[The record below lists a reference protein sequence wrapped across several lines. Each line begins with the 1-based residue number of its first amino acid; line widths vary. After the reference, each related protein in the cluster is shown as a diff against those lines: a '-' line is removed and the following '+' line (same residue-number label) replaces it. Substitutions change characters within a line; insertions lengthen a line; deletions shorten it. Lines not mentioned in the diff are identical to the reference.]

1 MPPAAGPAGTGPAG
15 TGLATTGLAA
25 TGLVVEELAARRGG
39 RVIFDDLSFAVAA
52 GDALLVTGPNGVGKS
67 TLLRICAGLLP
78 PAGGR
83 VVRPDRIALMA
94 EASALDADRT
104 LAQALMFWARIDG
117 ADDPDGRVED
127 ALADVDLAALAR
139 VPVRM
144 LSTGQRR
151 RATMARVVASGA
163 ELWLLDEPANG
174 LDAAAVARLEVL
186 VERHVER
193 GGSAVVATHLP
204 LHLPATQ
211 RLLLE
216 GGA

>member
-1 MPPAAGPAGTGPAG
+1 MT
-15 TGLATTGLAA
+15 
-25 TGLVVEELAARRGG
+25 LVVDGLAARRGG
-39 RVIFDDLSFAVAA
+39 RAIFADLSFAVDA
-52 GDALLVTGPNGVGKS
+52 GDALIVTGPNGVGKS

-78 PAGGR
+78 PFEGH
-83 VVRPDRIALMA
+83 VTRPDRVALMA
-94 EASALDADRT
+94 EAAALDPDRT
-104 LAQALMFWARIDG
+104 LAQALAFWSKVDG

-127 ALADVDLAALAR
+127 ALADVDLAQLAR

-151 RATMARVVASGA
+151 RAAMARVVASGA

-211 RLLLE
+211 RLVLE

>member
-1 MPPAAGPAGTGPAG
+1 MT
-15 TGLATTGLAA
+15 
-25 TGLVVEELAARRGG
+25 LVVDGLAARRGG
-39 RVIFDDLSFAVAA
+39 RAIFADLSFAVDA
-52 GDALLVTGPNGVGKS
+52 GDALIVTGPNGVGKS

-78 PAGGR
+78 PFEGH
-83 VVRPDRIALMA
+83 VTRPDRVALMA
-94 EASALDADRT
+94 EAAALDPDRT
-104 LAQALMFWARIDG
+104 LSQALAIWSKVDG

-127 ALADVDLAALAR
+127 ALADVDLAQLAR

-151 RATMARVVASGA
+151 RAAMARVVASGA

-193 GGSAVVATHLP
+193 GGSAVVATHQP
-204 LHLPATQ
+204 LRRMPGHIADARMAQNTLVQRADRLATPV
-211 RLLLE
+211 RMRVH
-216 GGA
+216 G